1 MKQVTSDVSGPV
13 VSEFKCSFCGKTF
26 TGKYK
31 YIYPV
36 PDSKFIR
43 SDGGIACMDCAPAII
58 DRQIA
63 LGLVIPVERHAH
75 GE

>member
-26 TGKYK
+26 TGKY
-31 YIYPV
+31 
-36 PDSKFIR
+36 KFIR